1 MKSEGYKISR
11 ATYAIIVVSIICLI
25 NYFTVSYWINFL
37 DFKKVVT
44 AVNLTTDETT
54 NYYNEIIITTN
65 TSSISR
71 KIKFTT
77 SRPEKATE
85 SPNEFELLFDDPE
98 LYEGPSGKSR
108 IFPTNSNGNMWYIL
122 TTVLMLHT
130 TKAGQNMLF
139 RIFRT
144 ILQDFVAKIM
154 KNERKMSFCLIPK
167 HLSTLSCY
175 ICA

>member
-11 ATYAIIVVSIICLI
+11 ASYAIIVVSIICLI

-65 TSSISR
+65 TSSIST

-77 SRPEKATE
+77 TRPEKATE

-98 LYEGPSGKSR
+98 LYEGPSGKKPN
-108 IFPTNSNGNMWYIL
+108 FSNKYLW
-122 TTVLMLHT
+122 
-130 TKAGQNMLF
+130 
-139 RIFRT
+139 
-144 ILQDFVAKIM
+144 
-154 KNERKMSFCLIPK
+154 
-167 HLSTLSCY
+167 
-175 ICA
+175 